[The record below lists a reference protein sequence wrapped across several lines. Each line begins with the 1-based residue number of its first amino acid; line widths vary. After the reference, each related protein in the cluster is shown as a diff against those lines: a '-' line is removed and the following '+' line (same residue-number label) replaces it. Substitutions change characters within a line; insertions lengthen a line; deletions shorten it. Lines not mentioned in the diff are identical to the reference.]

1 MTATGPQA
9 THDAGGLSERMLS
22 LALLGKYLM
31 LMAYGV
37 WSALVEVPTFVIVG
51 SPLFAF
57 TWAVLVAAFGALAAA
72 GVLRSWTTA
81 RHRMERWTTAA
92 FVLTFLGYSFA
103 LLYRAGETGSWGGAS
118 LALIPVA
125 VCILPAIRYYSLVRR
140 TARPRRKGKP
150 A

>member
-1 MTATGPQA
+1 MTTGPQA

-22 LALLGKYLM
+22 LALLGKYVV

-37 WSALVEVPTFVIVG
+37 WSAVVEVPTFVIVG

-57 TWAVLVAAFGALAAA
+57 TWAVLVFAFATAAA
-72 GVLRSWTTA
+72 LGVLRSWATA
-81 RHRMERWTTAA
+81 RHTMERWTTAA

-103 LLYRAGETGSWGGAS
+103 LIWRAHETGSWGGAS

-125 VCILPAIRYYSLVRR
+125 VCILPGIRYYSLVRR
-140 TARPRRKGKP
+140 QPRRAGKGER